1 MKPTR
6 LTATLRMVEDRALL
20 QLFAVPG
27 PERAQLAVQNIINF
41 VTKTLEKAPP
51 ISAEQ
56 RQLIT
61 AVFEV
66 GAK

>member
-1 MKPTR
+1 
-6 LTATLRMVEDRALL
+6 MVEDRALL